1 MSNQFKDLKYFRG
14 WTLENFPFI
23 EDDFDAITT
32 YQFMCK
38 IVEYLNEVIYNQ
50 KILDEN
56 GEVIK
61 QMVEDLQ
68 EYVDKYLEDLTSIKE
83 ELENLETDMTALSS
97 QVETNTQDISD
108 LDSKIDLSIENL
120 KIYTDNL
127 VQDNFVT
134 LRNYVDYQDN
144 LLDEKIDNIQIG
156 AISLYNPTTGTLD
169 PLQVVINDLYELTNR
184 DGLTATEFDAL
195 DLTATEFD
203 AYQITA
209 REFDSEGKIILV

>member
-1 MSNQFKDLKYFRG
+1 MSKEIKDLKYFKG

-38 IVEYLNEVIYNQ
+38 IVQYLNEVIYNQ
-50 KILDEN
+50 KIEDEN
-56 GEVIK
+56 FKVIK
-61 QMVEDLQ
+61 ELVEELKA
-68 EYVDKYLEDLTSIKE
+68 YVDKYLEDLTDIKE
-83 ELENLETDMTALSS
+83 ELSTLEENMTELTTK
-97 QVETNTQDISD
+97 VDENTNDINE
-108 LDSKIDLSIENL
+108 LDNKIDLSIDNL
-120 KIYTDNL
+120 RIYTDNL
-127 VQDNFVT
+127 VQDNYES
-134 LRNYVDYQDN
+134 LKNYVDYNDSVLN
-144 LLDEKIDNIQIG
+144 EKIDNIQIG
-156 AISLYNPTTGTLD
+156 AISVYNPTTGTLD

-209 REFDSEGKIILV
+209 REFDSEGKNILV

>member
-1 MSNQFKDLKYFRG
+1 MSKQFKDLKYFKG

-38 IVEYLNEVIYNQ
+38 IVEYLNEVIYNE
-50 KILDEN
+50 KILEEN
-56 GEVIK
+56 NEVIK
-61 QMVEDLQ
+61 ALVEELKA
-68 EYVDKYLEDLTSIKE
+68 YVDEYLEDLTGIKE
-83 ELENLETDMTALSS
+83 EIERIETDLTSLTSKVS
-97 QVETNTQDISD
+97 ENTQSIED
-108 LDSKIDLSIENL
+108 LDSKIDLSINNL

-127 VQDNFVT
+127 VQDNYNI
-134 LRNYVDYQDN
+134 LKNYIDYNDSV
-144 LLDEKIDNIQIG
+144 LDEKIDNIQIG
-156 AISLYNPTTGTLD
+156 AISVYNPTTGTLD
-169 PLQVVINDLYELTNR
+169 PLQTVINDLYELTNR